1 MKSIKLFL
9 VVGLAAVMLF
19 ASCRNPV
26 TSDPSSDQ
34 DVTVAIDSLSF
45 SQSSVNVEVD
55 DTVNLAALLTV
66 SPNDATEDVVWESGD
81 TNVATVSNSGVA
93 TAVALGSAT
102 IVAANA
108 DGTVTASITV
118 NVIEEAIAL
127 SGWAIFNQAR
137 DGGETAPLPGTAT
150 TVPELIGGKLNLVN
164 THGVEQSGIRGS
176 GMTGFTIMHL
186 DDAVS
191 GDFTIRAR
199 VRMYDVV
206 APNTA
211 RGVIMGAF
219 GVPAG
224 GDLGDSDT
232 PVAVMFNR
240 GSGTIVRSFWTKDP
254 GGNGVGAP
262 TIDPSISEYIYE
274 VSRDADGYV
283 FSVFGSQDGELI
295 ESSTVPHDHTTSA
308 DHDAGMDVAL
318 RNGEPVY
325 LGFAAG
331 GASMEISNIK
341 ITVDGA
347 VLLETED
354 VDGSPVPVEQILLE
368 GKLVNADDTNQYQ
381 NSLANAQADNI
392 YLLATV
398 LPDVSDIPT
407 VTWDSTQP
415 SVATVAA
422 VNSEDADYLDALI
435 AVGLLPEGTTEV
447 PEEFEQP
454 ANQHLAKVSVDT
466 AGTVTI
472 RAITVDG
479 SLIATYNMFIYEG
492 AQAVSSIT
500 IEGPAKVMVG
510 NDIFAYLE
518 ADVVPSF
525 ATNQVLDWTSDNEAV
540 ATVDAN
546 GAVTGVA
553 AGTATITAA
562 ATDGSGVTGTWDIE
576 VLAGGNQIHWNFSD
590 LPDGYVHHNDNNVVT
605 PADFENGLTLVGEVR
620 VRTGGASVSGTDYEG
635 TSFFTADYLDT
646 GGSGPFVEVT
656 AQGPFT
662 VQLYGRNSGSG
673 VRRFMV
679 MDPDNEN
686 EELLRVL
693 ADVDVNK
700 GHVIVSYL
708 YEGTDEKTLVLE
720 GGGGGLRVHDITVT
734 TN

>member
-1 MKSIKLFL
+1 MKSLKLFL

-26 TSDPSSDQ
+26 TSDPSGDQ

-55 DTVNLAALLTV
+55 DTANLAALLTV
-66 SPNDATEDVVWESGD
+66 SPSDATENVIWESGD
-81 TNVATVSNSGVA
+81 STVATVSSSGVV
-93 TAVALGSAT
+93 TAVSLGSAT
-102 IVAANA
+102 IVAANS
-108 DGTVTASITV
+108 DGTVTATITV

-137 DGGETAPLPGTAT
+137 DGGETDPLPGTST
-150 TVPELIGGKLNLVN
+150 IVPELIGGKLNLVN

-186 DDAVS
+186 DEPVT

-211 RGVIMGAF
+211 RGVVMGAF
-219 GVPAG
+219 GTPAD
-224 GDLGDSDT
+224 GDFGDSDT
-232 PVAVMFNR
+232 PVALMFNR

-262 TIDPSISEYIYE
+262 EIDPSISEYIYE
-274 VSRDADGYV
+274 VTRNADGYV
-283 FSVFGSQDGELI
+283 FAVYGSQDGELI
-295 ESSTVPHDHTTSA
+295 QESTVPHDHTTSD
-308 DHDAGMDVAL
+308 DHDAGMDESL
-318 RNGEPVY
+318 RSGEPVY

-347 VLLETED
+347 VLLETNE
-354 VDGSPVPVEQILLE
+354 VEGSPVPVEEVLLE

-381 NSLANAQADNI
+381 NSLTNAQADDI

-407 VTWDSTQP
+407 VSWDSTNP
-415 SVATVAA
+415 SIATVAA
-422 VNSEDADYLDALI
+422 VDSEDSDYLEALI
-435 AVGLLPEGTTEV
+435 AVGLLDEGTAEV

-454 ANQHLAKVSVDT
+454 VNKHLAKVAVET

-472 RAITVDG
+472 RAITDDG
-479 SLIATYNMFIYEG
+479 SLIAGYNMYIYEG
-492 AQAVSSIT
+492 AQAVSSINVS
-500 IEGPAKVMVG
+500 GPAKVMVG
-510 NDIFAYLE
+510 NDIYAYLE
-518 ADVVPSF
+518 AEVVPSF
-525 ATNQVLDWTSDNEAV
+525 ATNQVLDWTSSNAAV

-546 GAVTGVA
+546 GVVTGVA
-553 AGTATITAA
+553 AGIATITAT
-562 ATDGSGVTGTWDIE
+562 ATDGSNVEGTFAIE
-576 VLAGGNQIHWNFSD
+576 VLASSTQNHWNFSD
-590 LPDGYVHHNDNNVVT
+590 LPAGFVHSDTADVAT
-605 PADFENGLTLVGEVR
+605 PADFENGLTLVGTVR
-620 VRTGGASVSGTDYEG
+620 VLTGGASVSDTDYEG

-646 GGSGPFVEVT
+646 RGSGPFAEVT

-662 VQLYGRNSGSG
+662 IQLYGRNSGSG

-679 MDPDNEN
+679 MDPDNDN
-686 EELLRVL
+686 DELLRVL

-700 GHVIVSYL
+700 GHVILTYL

-734 TN
+734 N